1 MKENVLYATQIN
13 FMIKDFKNVIVKNNL
28 IKNLMELAYSVL
40 LKVCLKIKLVHASLI
55 IFKKMENV

>member
-1 MKENVLYATQIN
+1 MKEHVLHATQIN

-28 IKNLMELAYSVL
+28 IKNLMDLAYSVL
-40 LKVCLKIKLVHASLI
+40 LKVYLKIKLVHASLI